1 MKKFN
6 GYERQLIHEALS
18 HHCVNLENEVKE
30 IGRRSM
36 FAPGFFT
43 MTIKE
48 LLDKVDTMT
57 RKKDLK

>member
-18 HHCVNLENEVKE
+18 HHCVNLENEVTE
-30 IGRRSM
+30 MEGRSI

-43 MTIKE
+43 MTINE
-48 LLDKVDTMT
+48 LLTKVDDMT
-57 RKKDLK
+57 RKRDLK